1 MSETTQEA
9 QTPDTP
15 VVQENETAA
24 PAETTQAA
32 EQPAQEAPSNE
43 TTAAA
48 PAADETTADT
58 QDNTGAAPSEA
69 PVPEAPAVAAPVAAD
84 TPTAPVTETPVVQE
98 TQAPA
103 EVPQAPAVTVMA
115 DPVPATVEEVQQP
128 AETNDSNLS
137 DFGRL
142 LKHVKAEGTVVE
154 KQLVQ
159 RMEAYLDAMAPGK
172 VMSPQSGASYQY
184 ELWNILEFAFDKAP
198 REEFNSLWTLLLGF
212 FKEHENGALGPR
224 YVNRFSQHWMQAAIK
239 LTGLQ
244 RLINLL
250 MVTARPE
257 NRVQGLKTVD
267 IDRTLTDGITP
278 EGRSRILNFYG
289 K

>member
-1 MSETTQEA
+1 VIET
-9 QTPDTP
+9 
-15 VVQENETAA
+15 
-24 PAETTQAA
+24 PAETAQPAA
-32 EQPAQEAPSNE
+32 E
-43 TTAAA
+43 
-48 PAADETTADT
+48 
-58 QDNTGAAPSEA
+58 
-69 PVPEAPAVAAPVAAD
+69 VPQA
-84 TPTAPVTETPVVQE
+84 PVVQE
-98 TQAPA
+98 TQAP
-103 EVPQAPAVTVMA
+103 VVTVVA
-115 DPVPATVEEVQQP
+115 DPVPATVQEVQQP

-142 LKHVKAEGTVVE
+142 LKHIKDEGTVVE

-172 VMSPQSGASYQY
+172 VMSPQSGASHQY

-224 YVNRFSQHWMQAAIK
+224 YVNRFAQHWMQAAIK

-257 NRVQGLKTVD
+257 NRTQGLKTVD